1 MGKGVNMQ
9 AWGVTLLRVIVGIV
23 FLMHGGQKIFYYGI
37 HRVGGYFA
45 SVGIP
50 SPELFAPLVTAV
62 EILGGAALLLG
73 LGTRWVAILLAIDM
87 VGAILAVKFTGGF
100 FAPAGFEYELTLLVA
115 NISLVL
121 TGPGAASLEERI
133 RKRT

>member
-1 MGKGVNMQ
+1 
-9 AWGVTLLRVIVGIV
+9 
-23 FLMHGGQKIFYYGI
+23 
-37 HRVGGYFA
+37 
-45 SVGIP
+45 
-50 SPELFAPLVTAV
+50 
-62 EILGGAALLLG
+62 
-73 LGTRWVAILLAIDM
+73 M